1 MNSYDAYMEED
12 WNVILNEENR
22 EEIVFKNNELL
33 TLNKTIKDN
42 NL

>member
-12 WNVILNEENR
+12 WSRILENEKKDEL
-22 EEIVFKNNELL
+22 VFKNNRLL
-33 TLNKTIKDN
+33 TLNKMIKEN

>member
-12 WNVILNEENR
+12 WDKILENEKKDEL
-22 EEIVFKNNELL
+22 VFKNNRLLHLKEL
-33 TLNKTIKDN
+33 IKEN